1 MTAVFTDE
9 TSLKLTSVAFV
20 AFTTQA
26 DPASPGV
33 NTPLSTLHVPDT
45 REKDTAPTP
54 EPPEAVK
61 VNGSPYVAC
70 VDVTDTTA

>member
-1 MTAVFTDE
+1 MTHDE
-9 TSLKLTSVAFV
+9 
-20 AFTTQA
+20 
-26 DPASPGV
+26 PASPGV
-33 NTPLSTLHVPDT
+33 NTDPEIVQSPEILAN
-45 REKDTAPTP
+45 EYAPSP